1 MAQEKIIAGLCV
13 LLPTDDD
20 GPVTIPSAPRLGTFS
35 GKRIGFLSNTKDNVE
50 HLFADLEAHLRATY
64 ALQSVVHRTKAHFAV
79 RAPQALLAELH
90 HECDAVIVAA
100 GA

>member
-1 MAQEKIIAGLCV
+1 MAQEKIIAGLRV

-20 GPVTIPSAPRLGTFS
+20 MPVTMLAAPRLGTFS
-35 GKRIGFLSNTKDNVE
+35 GKRIGFLSNTKDNVAP
-50 HLFADLEAHLRATY
+50 LFADIEAHLRAMY
-64 ALQSVVHRTKAHFAV
+64 ALQGIVHRTKAHFAV

-90 HECDAVIVAA
+90 DECDAVIVAA